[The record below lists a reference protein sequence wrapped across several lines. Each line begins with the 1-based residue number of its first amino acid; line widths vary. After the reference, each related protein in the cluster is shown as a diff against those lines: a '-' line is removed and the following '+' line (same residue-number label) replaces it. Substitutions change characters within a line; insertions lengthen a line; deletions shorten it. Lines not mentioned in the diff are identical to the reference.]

1 VKVNRIRL
9 ALIASALALV
19 ALALVPAVGA
29 GVHATQA
36 QTVTVT
42 MTEFKF
48 KFSTKAVH
56 PGKVTFRLVNKGKL
70 AHDLRIAGKTSAKVQ
85 PAKTGVLAVTLKK
98 GKYAYLCT
106 VPGHA
111 AAGMKGVLTV
121 A

>member
-1 VKVNRIRL
+1 MNRNRF
-9 ALIASALALV
+9 ALV
-19 ALALVPAVGA
+19 ASAMGLGLLALVPVAGA
-29 GVHATQA
+29 RVDVTKA
-36 QTVTVT
+36 QTVMVT

-48 KFSTKAVH
+48 AFSTKAVH
-56 PGKVTFRLVNKGKL
+56 PGKVTFRLVNKGKV
-70 AHDLRIAGKTSAKVQ
+70 AHDLRVAGKTSAKVQ
-85 PAKTGVLAVTLKK
+85 PGKTGMLLVTLKK

>member
-1 VKVNRIRL
+1 V
-9 ALIASALALV
+9 LV
-19 ALALVPAVGA
+19 LVPVAGA
-29 GVHATQA
+29 RVHEAKA

-48 KFSTKAVH
+48 AFSTKNVH
-56 PGKVTFRLVNKGKL
+56 PGKVTFKLVNKGKL

-85 PAKTGVLAVTLKK
+85 PGKTGMLVVTLKK
-98 GKYAYLCT
+98 GKYPYLCT

-121 A
+121 T